1 MHNLLFF
8 FQLLTDVYGSF
19 QRSHAFDVDPKTQ
32 TFLNRRVLAYV
43 DAGVPDGVQVD
54 TNGNVY
60 TACADGIQVRINTYL
75 HRASEFWSKLY
86 YKVFAPDGTLLGKF
100 FTNISSAN
108 MIFAGPGRLVIL
120 AETKV
125 FLAKIAGS
133 TTGVVS

>member
-75 HRASEFWSKLY
+75 HRASEF
-86 YKVFAPDGTLLGKF
+86 
-100 FTNISSAN
+100 
-108 MIFAGPGRLVIL
+108 
-120 AETKV
+120 
-125 FLAKIAGS
+125 
-133 TTGVVS
+133 